1 VDAQMVVQSGAI
13 EYAIEDLQGAVHV
26 VARRSRWDVGLIGR
40 TRAFVRGAAPDLV
53 HTWGTMCSFYAL
65 PATGFGRTAL
75 VAGHVRDAPSRLSL
89 LDKRRWHGKLS
100 EPFAGGGGGQFAR
113 GAGGLWR
120 ARREGEGDL
129 QRL

>member
-1 VDAQMVVQSGAI
+1 
-13 EYAIEDLQGAVHV
+13 
-26 VARRSRWDVGLIGR
+26 VGLIGR

-100 EPFAGGGGGQFAR
+100 EPFAAAVVANSRAGLAAYGVR
-113 GAGGLWR
+113 GA
-120 ARREGEGDL
+120 RR
-129 QRL
+129 R